1 MSAEENLIS
10 TSSLTEKNREL
21 MRSLDAAMEVI
32 QNYEALIAQLKNDNN
47 GNMRKLLH
55 DLASPLQI
63 LMMTI
68 ESLQDRA
75 PEELTP
81 SIERI
86 KRSIDAMIELI
97 TAARKLNSSISAAKS
112 DIKIV

>member
-10 TSSLTEKNREL
+10 PSSLTEKNREL
-21 MRSLDAAMEVI
+21 MRNLDAAMEVI
-32 QNYEALIAQLKNDNN
+32 QNYETLMAQLKSDNN

-81 SIERI
+81 SLERM
-86 KRSIDAMIELI
+86 KRSIDAMIELV
-97 TAARKLNSSISAAKS
+97 TAARKLNSSISAVNN